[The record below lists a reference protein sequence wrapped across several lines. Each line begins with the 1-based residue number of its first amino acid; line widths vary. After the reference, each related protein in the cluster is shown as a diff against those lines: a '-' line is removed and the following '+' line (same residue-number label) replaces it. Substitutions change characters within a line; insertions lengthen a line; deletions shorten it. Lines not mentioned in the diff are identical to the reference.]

1 MCESHFETDYGVED
15 YIQRSEDEDEMVVFF
30 GEVDPRAIEDM
41 NHLKLTMKNPSIGL
55 LESSILIKG

>member
-15 YIQRSEDEDEMVVFF
+15 YIQRSEDEMVVFF

>member
-1 MCESHFETDYGVED
+1 LCLTNRFGQMCESHFETDYGVED
-15 YIQRSEDEDEMVVFF
+15 YIQRSEDEDEM
-30 GEVDPRAIEDM
+30 

>member
-1 MCESHFETDYGVED
+1 VED